1 MSGTTTPVTGQT
13 TPSTPRFEFN
23 TWAFVIQSLLQEI
36 QTASLVKVISCS
48 NNGGL
53 APWGT
58 VVVQPLVFQMTGARQ
73 AVPHGQLYSIPYFR
87 LQGGSSAI
95 IIDPV
100 ENDIGVAVFCS
111 RDISNI
117 KANPAAAVAAGGA
130 TPGSFAQFD
139 WADGLYLGGFCNLE
153 PTQYIIM
160 GPEGVQIV
168 SPTAVSMEAP
178 QVTITAP
185 VVAVNATTSVTITS
199 PVINLVGAVNQ
210 SAGAMTIDGA
220 IAGTNSDP
228 AVFAGD
234 VTANGTSLISHKHP
248 GQGTLVA
255 GSTPVTGD
263 TGAPI

>member
-13 TPSTPRFEFN
+13 TPSTPRFEYN
-23 TWAFVIQSLLQEI
+23 TLAFVIQQLLQEM
-36 QTASLVKVISCS
+36 QTATLVKVISCS
-48 NNGGL
+48 NDGGL

-73 AVPHGQLYSIPYFR
+73 AVPHGELCSIPYFR
-87 LQGGSSAI
+87 LQGGSSAF

-100 ENDIGVAVFCS
+100 ENDIGIAIFCS
-111 RDISNI
+111 RDISNV
-117 KANPAAAVAAGGA
+117 KANPAAVVAAGGA

-139 WADGLYLGGFCNLE
+139 WADGLYMGGFCNLE
-153 PTQYIIM
+153 PTQYVLM
-160 GPEGVQIV
+160 GPAGIQIV
-168 SPTAVSMEAP
+168 SPTKIAMEAP
-178 QVTITAP
+178 EIDLTAP
-185 VVAVNATTSVTITS
+185 VIEMTAATSVTITS

-220 IAGTNSDP
+220 IAATSTDP
-228 AVFAGD
+228 AVFGGD
-234 VTANGTSLISHKHP
+234 VQADGISLISHKHP

-263 TGAPI
+263 TGDPI